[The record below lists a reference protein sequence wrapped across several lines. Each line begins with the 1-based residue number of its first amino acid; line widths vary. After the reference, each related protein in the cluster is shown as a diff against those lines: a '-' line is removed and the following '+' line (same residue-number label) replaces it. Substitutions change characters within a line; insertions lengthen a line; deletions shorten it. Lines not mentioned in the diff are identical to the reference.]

1 MGYKDTPGIDLHV
14 HSTASDGTLTPTEI
28 LARAEKLNLRAIAI
42 TDHDTIDGVKE
53 VIENSIPP
61 AFEFL
66 TGVEISTKSPSIFPF
81 SGSLHILGY
90 KIQLDHPELNQ
101 ALIALREARE
111 NRNPKILELLSNLG
125 FHFTME
131 EVKDEVGTGQIG
143 RPHIARLM
151 IARGIVKDINE
162 AFDRFLGKNKPC
174 YVDKYRIESE
184 AAIEL
189 ILKAGGIPVLAH
201 PGLLKTE
208 DSQSIE
214 NLVST
219 LKKAGLAGI
228 EAFYPGHQPDQ
239 TAHYIDLSRQY
250 DLLVTGGT
258 DFHGALYPDVEMGTA
273 RGDFFVP
280 YELYEKL
287 FFMDR

>member
-1 MGYKDTPGIDLHV
+1 MGYNTPLGIDLHV

-28 LARAEKLNLRAIAI
+28 LARAKVLNLGAIAI
-42 TDHDTIDGVKE
+42 TDHDTIDGAKE
-53 VIENSIPP
+53 VLESSVPLSVK
-61 AFEFL
+61 FL
-66 TGVEISTKSPSIFPF
+66 TGVEISTKPPPVFPF

-90 KIQLDHPELNQ
+90 KVETQHPELNQ
-101 ALIALREARE
+101 ALIKLRDARK

-125 FHFTME
+125 FHLTMDE
-131 EVKDEVGTGQIG
+131 IQNEVGIGQIG

-151 IARGIVKDINE
+151 VARGMVKDINE

-184 AAIEL
+184 TAIEL

-201 PGLLKTE
+201 PGLLKTA

-214 NLVST
+214 KLVIT
-219 LKKAGLAGI
+219 LKNAGLAGI
-228 EAFYPGHQPDQ
+228 EGFYPGHQPDQ
-239 TAHYIDLSRQY
+239 TAYYIDLSRQY

-258 DFHGALYPDVEMGTA
+258 DFHGALYPDVEMGIA

-287 FFMDR
+287 VSTF